1 MVRLK
6 EERDRL
12 NPNQEYE
19 FQFHNGS
26 IKSRRRQRG
35 GDFKFTFQFHN
46 GSIKSQAE
54 VDAYDTEIKV
64 SIPQWF
70 D

>member
-1 MVRLK
+1 M
-6 EERDRL
+6 
-12 NPNQEYE
+12 PNVKHVDMK

-26 IKSRRRQRG
+26 IKSSPQRSAQRSSPM
-35 GDFKFTFQFHN
+35 FQFHN
-46 GSIKSQAE
+46 GSIKRGVSLYSIY
-54 VDAYDTEIKV
+54 VRLV

>member
-1 MVRLK
+1 MTGWMT
-6 EERDRL
+6 
-12 NPNQEYE
+12 PPQ

-26 IKSRRRQRG
+26 IKSEKMFSWYFAG
-35 GDFKFTFQFHN
+35 FQ
-46 GSIKSQAE
+46 
-54 VDAYDTEIKV
+54 V

>member
-1 MVRLK
+1 M
-6 EERDRL
+6 
-12 NPNQEYE
+12 

-26 IKSRRRQRG
+26 IKSREG
-35 GDFKFTFQFHN
+35 KVALI
-46 GSIKSQAE
+46 SLA
-54 VDAYDTEIKV
+54 KV

>member
-1 MVRLK
+1 MI
-6 EERDRL
+6 EWTT
-12 NPNQEYE
+12 QQQ

-26 IKSRRRQRG
+26 IKSHFDG
-35 GDFKFTFQFHN
+35 IGN
-46 GSIKSQAE
+46 
-54 VDAYDTEIKV
+54 TEYENV

>member
-6 EERDRL
+6 VYK
-12 NPNQEYE
+12 NSQTNNSIA

-26 IKSRRRQRG
+26 IKSIFYSFLWVCFFHFNSTMVRLK
-35 GDFKFTFQFHN
+35 GDNIANVLVT
-46 GSIKSQAE
+46 GRI
-54 VDAYDTEIKV
+54 